1 MDESLFPLISFG
13 SILPIILILF
23 AGYRHQRILRSIL
36 IRRKRGAEMS
46 DEMMKSLIGKQCT
59 FSAGPFGETFKNV
72 EVLEVDGNWIRVRD
86 SKRERL
92 LNSEY
97 VTAVKIMGEAT
108 R

>member
-1 MDESLFPLISFG
+1 
-13 SILPIILILF
+13 
-23 AGYRHQRILRSIL
+23 
-36 IRRKRGAEMS
+36 MS